1 MFEFRRSE
9 ARGQAN
15 FGWLQSRHS
24 FSFGRYYD
32 ANHMGFS
39 ALRVINDDIV
49 AGGGGFDTHSHQ
61 HMEIISLVTQG
72 EMAHR
77 DSAGHVQRLP
87 AGEYQLMSAG
97 RGIAHSEFN
106 VSPTAPLRFLQIWIQ
121 PKVFG
126 TAPSYQQQAFDHQAR
141 NIDGLTLIA
150 SPDGALQSM
159 TILQDMRLYQLQS
172 STTQRAGKLQLDP
185 QRHYYLHLIRGQ
197 LAVQAQ
203 LVTPDNSGSD
213 DSQADQAQAEAST
226 PKGILYPGDGLKISG
241 AQLLQWQVHLNA
253 NSHTHNHDE
262 RVATAAAQ
270 SANMTPSEDIQAL
283 WFDLP

>member
-39 ALRVINDDIV
+39 ALRVINDDTV

-106 VSPTAPLRFLQIWIQ
+106 VSPTAPLHFLQIWIQ
-121 PKVFG
+121 PNEFG
-126 TAPSYQQQAFDHQAR
+126 TAPSYQQQSFDHATR
-141 NIDGLTLIA
+141 NIQGLTLIA

-159 TILQDMRLYQLQS
+159 TIRQDMRLYQLQS
-172 STTQRAGKLQLDP
+172 SAQQRAGQLQLDP

-203 LVTPDNSGSD
+203 LVTPDH
-213 DSQADQAQAEAST
+213 AKAEVST

-241 AQLLQWQVHLNA
+241 AQILQWQA
-253 NSHTHNHDE
+253 DSHAE
-262 RVATAAAQ
+262 SIAAATQ
-270 SANMTPSEDIQAL
+270 SADMTPTADIQAL